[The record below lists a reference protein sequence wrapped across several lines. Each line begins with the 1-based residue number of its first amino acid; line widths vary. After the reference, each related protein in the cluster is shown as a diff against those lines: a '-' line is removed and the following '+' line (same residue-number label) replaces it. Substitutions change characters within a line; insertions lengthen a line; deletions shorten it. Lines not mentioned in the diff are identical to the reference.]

1 MDVRSLPIYKPV
13 MSETEAASADGALK
27 DLYKAVDKAHK
38 ALVMSPWGIV
48 PDSEEATN
56 LKKIGYP
63 GPWTDKGSDMA
74 KDLAKIGVLGPW
86 ETWGKKWEDIKS
98 KTTAAIDKEAD
109 ALKKQGLFG
118 GDKEQAK
125 DLIKAGL
132 IPGPWGGKGWGGYGG
147 LEKMGFPGPFGKV
160 RSGGCCRCYTCMV
173 IDTYAYVTLWRLV
186 SIALQA
192 VCLQN
197 PNSFIHKYVSLLT
210 IHFKLTLTLPS
221 RTHAH
226 PLYLHAHTRTHA
238 HPLYLLTRPH
248 THARNLLHTGHA
260 LPRGP
265 RAQPVPVCALQQN
278 EGRQQ
283 GAVGLGRR
291 AVRGGCTSDD
301 GRRATDDGGQRDDA
315 GWAGA
320 AVWCGTDDGAGGS
333 RKGGVGLCE
342 ACAGER

>member
-1 MDVRSLPIYKPV
+1 MCVRVCTASLDTSTFVSLSPLRYKVVPVKLTHTRRLSPYCSPPTSLLLLLQDNVNMRMEVGSASMDVRSLPIYKPV

-173 IDTYAYVTLWRLV
+173 IDT
-186 SIALQA
+186 
-192 VCLQN
+192 
-197 PNSFIHKYVSLLT
+197 
-210 IHFKLTLTLPS
+210 
-221 RTHAH
+221 
-226 PLYLHAHTRTHA
+226 
-238 HPLYLLTRPH
+238 
-248 THARNLLHTGHA
+248 
-260 LPRGP
+260 
-265 RAQPVPVCALQQN
+265 
-278 EGRQQ
+278 
-283 GAVGLGRR
+283 
-291 AVRGGCTSDD
+291 
-301 GRRATDDGGQRDDA
+301 
-315 GWAGA
+315 
-320 AVWCGTDDGAGGS
+320 
-333 RKGGVGLCE
+333 
-342 ACAGER
+342 